1 MDVELDQCLFR
12 DVGRFEAQF
21 RNATS
26 GCSLTGDLGMDLV
39 ALSTEYDRCGTRTSE
54 LGGRITF
61 TQNLRVETFSGFL
74 SLGRPADVEFTCFFD
89 NNLEVN
95 SNSTIS
101 TVDSSTGSAGSGDFA
116 FDMTIYANDRFN
128 AVMDE
133 SSVIGER
140 VYVSIDGSSMP
151 STVVY
156 AVESC
161 TVRNEAFGLEIPVVT
176 GKCGESLLA
185 TDFHTAG
192 PYSA

>member
-1 MDVELDQCLFR
+1 
-12 DVGRFEAQF
+12 
-21 RNATS
+21 
-26 GCSLTGDLGMDLV
+26 
-39 ALSTEYDRCGTRTSE
+39 
-54 LGGRITF
+54 
-61 TQNLRVETFSGFL
+61 
-74 SLGRPADVEFTCFFD
+74 
-89 NNLEVN
+89 
-95 SNSTIS
+95 
-101 TVDSSTGSAGSGDFA
+101 
-116 FDMTIYANDRFN
+116 
-128 AVMDE
+128 MDE

-192 PYSA
+192 PYSAQHPAQLSYTAFHFDAGQAGQTQENTIACHLRVCEAADDAQCLSVC